1 MADNKLLSK
10 AKDAKKDEFYTQ
22 LTDIEKEMRYYRKH
36 FKDKTILCN
45 CDDPFESNFFKY
57 FVLNFNRLGLKKLI
71 ATCYAGSPIANQQL
85 SLFDVIED
93 IEENT
98 NKPYKAIVTKVYDK
112 TGDGGVD
119 MFDVAELFKS
129 GENQLD
135 ELEGDGDYSSP
146 ECLELLKEAD
156 IVVTNPPFSKFKEY
170 VATLIEY
177 DKKFI
182 IIGNINAAT
191 YKETFPLIQD
201 NKMWL
206 GASIHSGDRAFY
218 VPDDYPLDAAGCG
231 VDEITGRK
239 FIRVKGVRWY
249 TNLDHKQ
256 RHEELILVKH
266 YSPELYPRF
275 DNYDAINV
283 NVTADIPCDYAGMM
297 GVPITFLDKYCPEQ
311 FEIIGPESAPSNP
324 GSLNLGIDYSEYI
337 GYSQNRVPN
346 GRTGSTFGKCPVLE
360 MDDKK
365 HPYYEKDGRR
375 VQTTYH
381 RIFIRNKHPEEV
393 KK

>member
-135 ELEGDGDYSSP
+135 ELEGDGDYSSS

-170 VATLIEY
+170 VATLMEY

-182 IIGNINAAT
+182 IIGNLNAVT
-191 YKETFPLIQD
+191 YKEIFPLLKD
-201 NKMWL
+201 NKAWI
-206 GASIHSGDRAFY
+206 GPSIHSGDRKFY
-218 VPDDYPLDAAGCG
+218 VPDDYPLNAAGCG
-231 VDEITGRK
+231 IDDDGRR

-249 TNLDHKQ
+249 TNLDIKQ
-256 RHEELILVKH
+256 RHETLILAKRFN
-266 YSPELYPRF
+266 PELYPVYETF
-275 DNYDAINV
+275 NAIDV
-283 NVTADIPCDYAGMM
+283 GSVSDIPCDYDGIM
-297 GVPITFLDKYCPEQ
+297 GVPKNFIDVYNPDQ
-311 FEIIGPESAPSNP
+311 FEILGYEREDENIKVGIATMPEEFLAVYRKQ
-324 GSLNLGIDYSEYI
+324 GGTGHYTKGMRMLCYYDSEGTAKI
-337 GYSQNRVPN
+337 PFS
-346 GRTGSTFGKCPVLE
+346 
-360 MDDKK
+360 
-365 HPYYEKDGRR
+365 
-375 VQTTYH
+375 
-381 RIFIRNKHPEEV
+381 RILIRNRCPEKRKED
-393 KK
+393 K

>member
-22 LTDIEKEMRYYRKH
+22 LTDIEKEMRYYRNH

-93 IEENT
+93 VEENT

-129 GENQLD
+129 GENQLN

-170 VATLIEY
+170 VATLMDY
-177 DKKFI
+177 SKKFI
-182 IIGNINAAT
+182 IIGNLNAVT
-191 YKETFPLIQD
+191 YKEIFPLLKD
-201 NKMWL
+201 NKAWI
-206 GASIHSGDRAFY
+206 GPSIHSGDRKFY
-218 VPDDYPLDAAGCG
+218 VPDDYPLNAAGCG
-231 VDEITGRK
+231 IDDEGRR

-249 TNLDHKQ
+249 TNLDIKQ
-256 RHEELILVKH
+256 RHETLILAKRFN
-266 YSPELYPRF
+266 PDLYPVYETF
-275 DNYDAINV
+275 DAIDV
-283 NVTADIPCDYAGMM
+283 GSVSDIPCDYDGIM
-297 GVPITFLDKYCPEQ
+297 GVPKNFIDVYNPEQ
-311 FEIIGPESAPSNP
+311 FEI
-324 GSLNLGIDYSEYI
+324 LG
-337 GYSQNRVPN
+337 
-346 GRTGSTFGKCPVLE
+346 
-360 MDDKK
+360 
-365 HPYYEKDGRR
+365 YEREDENIKVGIA
-375 VQTTYH
+375 TM
-381 RIFIRNKHPEEV
+381 PEEFLATYRKQGGTGHYTKGMRMLCYYDSDGKAKIPFSRILV
-393 KK
+393 RNRCPEARKEDK